1 MSGLSEDDIIAVLA
15 AGTAEREDVLIGI
28 GDDGSVLAPPVG
40 KQLVT
45 VLDTLNEGVHFPAG
59 IDAAAIGHRALA
71 VNLSD
76 LAAMGAEPAWAALSL
91 SLPAS
96 DAEWVRSFAR
106 GFHSLAARWGVALVG
121 GDTVRGP
128 LSVAVHLTGFVEPA
142 KALTRG
148 GARPGDL
155 LFVTGT
161 PGEAMAGLDVLES
174 GGSESSTLVQRFL
187 WPAPRVAEGQAIAGL
202 ASAAIDLS
210 DGLLVDLSRVAAASG
225 VSIVVEV
232 DDLPASAGAIEV
244 FGAEEATRLAICGG
258 DDYELAFTVPED
270 RQDELMSRAAGW
282 TCPLARIGRVESGT
296 GVEFRRGGRIYSPDV
311 SSSWSHF
318 SGDSC

>member
-1 MSGLSEDDIIAVLA
+1 MARLSEDEIIAILA
-15 AGTAEREDVLIGI
+15 AGTPEREDVLLGI
-28 GDDGSVLAPPVG
+28 GDDGAVLAPPVG
-40 KQLVT
+40 SNLVA
-45 VLDTLNEGVHFPAG
+45 VLDTLNEGVHFPTG
-59 IDAAAIGHRALA
+59 IDPAAVGHRALA

-96 DAEWVRSFAR
+96 DADWVRSFAR
-106 GFHSLAARWGVALVG
+106 GFHSLAARWGVALIG

-155 LFVTGT
+155 VFVTGT
-161 PGEAMAGLDVLES
+161 PGEAMAGLDLLES
-174 GGSESSTLVQRFL
+174 GGAESSPLVQRFL
-187 WPAPRVAEGQAIAGL
+187 WPEPRVAEGLAIAGL
-202 ASAAIDLS
+202 ATAAIDLS
-210 DGLLVDLSRVAAASG
+210 DGLFVDLGRVAAASG
-225 VSIVVEV
+225 VSV
-232 DDLPASAGAIEV
+232 AIEV
-244 FGAEEATRLAICGG
+244 DGLPRSPDAIEIFGAEKATRLAISGG

-270 RQDELMSRAAGW
+270 REDELMSRAAGW
-282 TCPLARIGRVESGT
+282 TCPLTRIGRVESGA
-296 GVEFRRGGRIYSPDV
+296 GLEFRREGGLYSPDV

-318 SGDSC
+318 SGDAC